1 VADLLFNI
9 AAFIMVIS
17 LILAVFRLLRGP
29 TAADRAVALDAM
41 TIVGLSMIGWVAVV
55 SGRVIYLDV
64 ALVYGLISFVG
75 VVALARFVERGV

>member
-1 VADLLFNI
+1 MADLLFNI